1 MYIPADEDFGFI
13 IGLYAA
19 EGSVNKNRI
28 MFTLHEEE
36 SLLID
41 KIFRFFNK
49 YSLKTIGRADRKEA
63 HPMGEP
69 VIRTRDSKA
78 ISVEINSRTWA
89 DFFRNNFYYN
99 PEGEFNCYFKVI
111 PDKVFECGRD
121 FCRGIVYGYIAGDG
135 HIDIKGRVI
144 RVSSY
149 RPSLIYQLRDLAAS
163 LGYGFGSISFN
174 NNEWQGTYVYSATGY
189 TYTKLSPFGC
199 EVLDRTERATKWYQH
214 ENYIFCKVADI
225 KSVPYKG
232 KVYDLI
238 NQPDHLV
245 RLCGG
250 LVSNSEAAFWED
262 PKTLFSGLS
271 DAVPINTGTITLEST
286 GNGHNWYYQRVKDA
300 LDGRSHYKIHFFNWQ
315 DFPEYDLE
323 VSEEEKEHI
332 LATLDPEYKEDRL
345 WNEGILTIGQLKFR
359 RLKLAEKDWDLQLFK
374 QEYPMSLDECFQSTS
389 TGLFSKVLY
398 DPNYKYWQVVY
409 KTGVQS
415 LHADVNHPMPGY
427 HYVLGLDPSEGVG
440 NDNAVIEVICLETG
454 NQVAEWV
461 SGHLEQDVQAEKLLE
476 LGYLYNT
483 GFLVVERNKGMV
495 ALKVIRD
502 SNYPS
507 HLIYRE
513 KPSPTEPLMKMGFN
527 TTAKSKRPLIIGLL
541 RMYLRDS
548 MTIYSESLKSEL
560 DTFKEHESGKLEAEQ
575 GAKDD
580 RVMALAM
587 CVAGFQKAA
596 LYMGDTRHVDMIPVE
611 IADPFCLESI
621 IKELSSRSNSGFPIR
636 SYARIN

>member
-1 MYIPADEDFGFI
+1 MLSREGI
-13 IGLYAA
+13 II
-19 EGSVNKNRI
+19 EN
-28 MFTLHEEE
+28 
-36 SLLID
+36 
-41 KIFRFFNK
+41 FF
-49 YSLKTIGRADRKEA
+49 
-63 HPMGEP
+63 M
-69 VIRTRDSKA
+69 
-78 ISVEINSRTWA
+78 
-89 DFFRNNFYYN
+89 
-99 PEGEFNCYFKVI
+99 I
-111 PDKVFECGRD
+111 PDK
-121 FCRGIVYGYIAGDG
+121 AGND
-135 HIDIKGRVI
+135 V
-144 RVSSY
+144 
-149 RPSLIYQLRDLAAS
+149 
-163 LGYGFGSISFN
+163 
-174 NNEWQGTYVYSATGY
+174 
-189 TYTKLSPFGC
+189 PF
-199 EVLDRTERATKWYQH
+199 VLNPAQRRYDQEKT
-214 ENYIFCKVADI
+214 N
-225 KSVPYKG
+225 
-232 KVYDLI
+232 YDLI
-238 NQPDHLV
+238 PKARQEGISSYKLAELTVKCLYKRNTRAVVISHDQESTE
-245 RLCGG
+245 RLFKRVHYFIDNFRGPAKPKKLGQGSKREIVFPKTNSTFYIGTAGSRKFGRGDTITDLHC
-250 LVSNSEAAFWED
+250 SEAAFWED

-332 LATLDPEYKEDRL
+332 LATLDPEYEEDRL

-621 IKELSSRSNSGFPIR
+621 IKELSSRSNHGFPIR